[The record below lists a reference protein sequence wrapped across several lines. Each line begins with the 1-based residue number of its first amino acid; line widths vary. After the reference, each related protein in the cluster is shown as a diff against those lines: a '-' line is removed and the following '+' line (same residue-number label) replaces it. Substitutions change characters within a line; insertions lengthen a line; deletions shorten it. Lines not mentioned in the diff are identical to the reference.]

1 MEQPLP
7 AGNQE
12 LPAPTPLDQPAT
24 MNIAAAARVLGI
36 GRQTAYELAR
46 QGKLPV
52 LRLGRRLVVPKAALE
67 RMLSEA
73 GSARVE
79 MKSNE

>member
-1 MEQPLP
+1 MQQEPP
-7 AGNQE
+7 EGNQE
-12 LPAPTPLDQPAT
+12 SPAPTPLDQPAT
-24 MNIAAAARVLGI
+24 MNIETAARVLGI

-67 RMLSEA
+67 RMLAEA
-73 GSARVE
+73 SLQTTTKRTGV
-79 MKSNE
+79 